1 MNDLNNLTTLHT
13 NGRSRRAV
21 NATGVL
27 LLLAA
32 TVYFPFFSASNDYF
46 ITVGTLVLTYA
57 VLSQTLN
64 MVYGYLGYMSIS
76 QVTFWGV
83 GAYAVVKVAQDWQLN
98 FWIALLIGS
107 AFTALLAVPFGL
119 LAMRR
124 SRGAFAVVS
133 IITMLFV
140 ALIANDWQSFT
151 GGATGIINLA
161 APNVHLGSLRITIID
176 ETQFY
181 YATLVI
187 AVFALGVMYL
197 LLSSR
202 WGRLLKSIKADEV
215 LSASYGTNNTFHK
228 VLNLAIAAFMASM
241 IGAITVYRVTVVD
254 PSMINFYY
262 VAPILG
268 MVLLGGG
275 GSFWGVLVAS
285 VVLTIIPEVLR
296 MTDAYQSLFYGV
308 VLIIVAMAIPEGIAP
323 TIIRRRQARLAR
335 RTVVARRL
343 ARDEEL
349 EIAAVLAASNND
361 VEGELASHNVVAIDF
376 GLSNSEEADELL
388 HSFDLHEDL
397 A

>member
-1 MNDLNNLTTLHT
+1 MNAMKSLNPLDAE
-13 NGRSRRAV
+13 SSIRRAR
-21 NATGVL
+21 NAVGVA
-27 LLLAA
+27 LLLAISI
-32 TVYFPFFSASNDYF
+32 YFPFLSRSNDYF

-57 VLSQTLN
+57 VLSQSLN

-83 GAYAVVKVAQDWQLN
+83 GAYAVVKVAEDWHLN
-98 FWIALLIGS
+98 FWVALVVGS
-107 AFTALLAVPFGL
+107 ALTALVAVPFGL

-151 GGATGIINLA
+151 GGATGIIDLP
-161 APNVHLGSLRITIID
+161 APDIHLGSLRVSIID
-176 ETQFY
+176 EAQFY
-181 YATLVI
+181 FATLVI
-187 AVFALGVMYL
+187 AIFALGVMYL

-228 VLNLAIAAFMASM
+228 VLNLSIAAFMASL

-275 GSFWGVLVAS
+275 GSFWGVLAAS

-308 VLIIVAMAIPEGIAP
+308 VLMIVAMAIPEGIAP
-323 TIIRRRQARLAR
+323 TLIKRRQARIAR
-335 RTVVARRL
+335 RTMVARRT

-349 EIAAVLAASNND
+349 DLAELAAASSEVLQVPDN
-361 VEGELASHNVVAIDF
+361 VIELEVGSVAD
-376 GLSNSEEADELL
+376 NSREKIGSYDMRR
-388 HSFDLHEDL
+388 DL